1 MMTIIMLLMD
11 TVFVSSFELV
21 ESLHLFIPPRR
32 LTVMRLQQN
41 NLTNFAGDISYR
53 NTSARDRPY
62 STPPIIA
69 PPPLGKR
76 SIVMSVSVCVSGSTA
91 CLRNP

>member
-1 MMTIIMLLMD
+1 MD

-41 NLTNFAGDISYR
+41 NLTNFAGIYHI
-53 NTSARDRPY
+53 AIHRPVIG
-62 STPPIIA
+62 PIVR
-69 PPPLGKR
+69 LQ
-76 SIVMSVSVCVSGSTA
+76 SL
-91 CLRNP
+91 LRRR